1 MSEFI
6 ITNRDDFVAVA
17 DAIREKSGTSEPLV
31 FPEGFTS
38 AVEGLQIAGAPDP
51 AVLTVTN
58 SKSST
63 SYKYWY
69 YTNGAAAWSDV
80 ATVAASSTLS
90 LDLKVG
96 DTIILL
102 MQGSRS
108 TSSTSTAY
116 KAAYEITGGIGTMY
130 SFSKSSS
137 NTVYHYYFYFAVITE
152 QNAGIRI
159 YTP

>member
-1 MSEFI
+1 MAKRVVEESNLTEL
-6 ITNRDDFVAVA
+6 A
-17 DAIREKSGTSEPLV
+17 DVIRQKAALTDSLA
-31 FPEGFTS
+31 FPEGFAS
-38 AVEGLQIAGAPDP
+38 AVEGLQIAGAPVP

-80 ATVAASSTLS
+80 ATGAASSTLS